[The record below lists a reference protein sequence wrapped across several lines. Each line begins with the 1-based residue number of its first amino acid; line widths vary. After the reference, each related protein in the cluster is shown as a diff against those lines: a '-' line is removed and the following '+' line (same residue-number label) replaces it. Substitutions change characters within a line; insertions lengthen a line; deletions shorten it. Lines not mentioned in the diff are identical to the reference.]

1 MVNNVLD
8 DEAKQETG
16 VWSDFSFEPGL
27 LHLFRCAFVEILQL
41 LLRRSLATTTGEGDT
56 NAVHR
61 LCKTHGRAL
70 PCVFRVHLLPGSSRR
85 KTRAQ
90 QHYRSCERAVSL
102 HRSVCLS
109 VRSCRPH
116 CSSTSYRTWFVAC
129 RPLRFSFWLTS
140 AGGESIYG
148 RTFPDENFE
157 LSQHGPG
164 HPLHGG
170 CCLPEARHL
179 GGYHMMIVVPTDP
192 SHLVYTLVP
201 KLASSFSEV
210 EAWIRSFVEHG

>member
-1 MVNNVLD
+1 MCWMTRQSKRQ
-8 DEAKQETG
+8 ACG
-16 VWSDFSFEPGL
+16 VTSRSNPACFISFAVRL
-27 LHLFRCAFVEILQL
+27 SEILQL

-157 LSQHGPG
+157 LSHTGPG
-164 HPLHGG
+164 ILSMVGAACPKQG
-170 CCLPEARHL
+170 
-179 GGYHMMIVVPTDP
+179 
-192 SHLVYTLVP
+192 TLV
-201 KLASSFSEV
+201 A
-210 EAWIRSFVEHG
+210 II